1 MIIPTKGVKQKDAQR
16 SAAPVDKSDELLFDC
31 EGEEIEMET
40 IEEDVSTSDEE
51 DETPQATSQAT
62 WNEENTTSED

>member
-1 MIIPTKGVKQKDAQR
+1 MIIPIKGVKQKDAQI

>member
-1 MIIPTKGVKQKDAQR
+1 MIIPTKGVKQKDAQI
-16 SAAPVDKSDELLFDC
+16 SAALVDKSDELLFDC

-62 WNEENTTSED
+62 